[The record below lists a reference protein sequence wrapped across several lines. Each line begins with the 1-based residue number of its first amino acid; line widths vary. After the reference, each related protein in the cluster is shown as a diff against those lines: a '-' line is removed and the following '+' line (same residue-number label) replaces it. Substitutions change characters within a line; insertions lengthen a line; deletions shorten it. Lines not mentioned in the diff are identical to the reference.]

1 MRRSLR
7 TMLGAIG
14 MAAAALGGSGGCAVG
29 LDLFSDDLFANLG
42 LDVTSLRGPTGR
54 SIVNLRNE
62 TEFPVTFNVIVG
74 ENPDALEEGIEEIE
88 RGLAPGD
95 SRNITF
101 SCGVNFATLG
111 VTDDDFA
118 YTPLAAVVTE
128 ADGNVDVNYAGTAL
142 VNGED
147 FFCGNV
153 IDITIDEAPVGDDDE
168 ADVNYVIRVRII
180 RGR

>member
-14 MAAAALGGSGGCAVG
+14 MSAAALGSSGGCAIG

-62 TEFPVTFNVIVG
+62 TEFPVTFNVILG
-74 ENPDALEEGIEEIE
+74 ENPDALAEGIEEFDRAIN
-88 RGLAPGD
+88 PGEA
-95 SRNITF
+95 RNITF
-101 SCGVNFATLG
+101 SCDVNFATLG
-111 VTDDDFA
+111 ITDDAFA

-128 ADGNVDVNYAGTAL
+128 ADGDVDVN
-142 VNGED
+142 
-147 FFCGNV
+147 
-153 IDITIDEAPVGDDDE
+153 
-168 ADVNYVIRVRII
+168 
-180 RGR
+180 